1 VYRDDEGGQTQLRR
15 MVAQTV
21 IGEMGFYR
29 RVARGAAVIAGRPS
43 TVYRLTRDAFAKM
56 QEDDPLAASALHKM
70 IIRLLSDRLDF
81 ANREIAA
88 LT

>member
-1 VYRDDEGGQTQLRR
+1 VLRDKKGPETRLRR
-15 MVAQTV
+15 MAGQTV

-29 RVARGAAVIAGRPS
+29 RVPRGAAVIAEQQS
-43 TVYRLTRDAFAKM
+43 VLYRLSRAAFEKM
-56 QEDDPLAASALHKM
+56 QMDDPQIAAAFHQM

-88 LT
+88 LI